1 MKTTLSTTLLAIL
14 FATAG
19 IQTVHAQT
27 RYDFGYRIS
36 DDRIQIFDDGQH
48 TRIVLPEGTLT
59 PTVVAV
65 QPSGE
70 VLLMPSRDG
79 TNLVFGGIYTRLV
92 IRWSNGREVVANYQ
106 GENQVQVR
114 NGKPAAFGTVQP
126 VAGYGTPPPPIY
138 RAPDAVQPVVSA
150 PTATAATA
158 AIKQPPVETRATNPK
173 TTPPSTA
180 DSGGGVRDETLESTA
195 DAASVATQS
204 VANTVVAKPLQEWLI
219 RNTDGTLSKALA
231 RWAASSTPPISW
243 EAEKDFPATNATYH
257 GTYFEVLEQ
266 VMRDTARSQY
276 PLHAC
281 VYQNVIRIL
290 HTSQSCVR

>member
-1 MKTTLSTTLLAIL
+1 MKITLPTLLALL

-19 IQTVHAQT
+19 IQTAHAQT

-36 DDRIQIFDDGQH
+36 DDRIQVFDDGQH
-48 TRIVLPEGTLT
+48 TRVVLPEGTLT

-106 GENQVQVR
+106 GESQVQVR
-114 NGKPAAFGTVQP
+114 NGKPAAFGAVQP
-126 VAGYGTPPPPIY
+126 VNGYGTPPPPVY
-138 RAPDAVQPVVSA
+138 RAPDAAQPVVPAPSA
-150 PTATAATA
+150 KTAAD
-158 AIKQPPVETRATNPK
+158 AIKPPPVESRVATHLSPSAK
-173 TTPPSTA
+173 TTTTA
-180 DSGGGVRDETLESTA
+180 AKAQGDREDDEPTASSAIESA
-195 DAASVATQS
+195 
-204 VANTVVAKPLQEWLI
+204 AKPQPVWHI

-243 EAEKDFPATNATYH
+243 EAEKDFPATNAVYQ
-257 GTYFEVLEQ
+257 GTYLEVVEQ
-266 VMRDTARSQY
+266 VMSDTARSQY

-281 VYQNVIRIL
+281 VYQNVVRVL
-290 HTSQSCVR
+290 HASQSCVR

>member
-1 MKTTLSTTLLAIL
+1 MKITLPTLLAL
-14 FATAG
+14 LLATAG
-19 IQTVHAQT
+19 IQTAHAQT

-92 IRWSNGREVVANYQ
+92 IRWSNGREVIANYQ
-106 GENQVQVR
+106 GESQVQVR
-114 NGKPAAFGTVQP
+114 NGKPAAFGAVQP
-126 VAGYGTPPPPIY
+126 VNGYGTPPPPVY
-138 RAPDAVQPVVSA
+138 RAPDAAQPVVPA
-150 PTATAATA
+150 PPAKTAAD
-158 AIKQPPVETRATNPK
+158 AIKPPPVESR
-173 TTPPSTA
+173 
-180 DSGGGVRDETLESTA
+180 
-195 DAASVATQS
+195 VATQ
-204 VANTVVAKPLQEWLI
+204 TPPPPAKPTTTTVAAVNASQDDVREKDEPTASNAIEIAAKPQPVWHI
-219 RNTDGTLSKALA
+219 RNTDSTLSKALA
-231 RWAASSTPPISW
+231 RWALGSTPPISW
-243 EAEKDFPATNATYH
+243 EAEKDFPATNAVYQ
-257 GTYFEVLEQ
+257 GTYLGVVEQ

-281 VYQNVIRIL
+281 VYQNVVRIL
-290 HTSQSCVR
+290 HASQSCVR

>member
-1 MKTTLSTTLLAIL
+1 MKITLPTLLAL
-14 FATAG
+14 LLATAG
-19 IQTVHAQT
+19 IQTAHAQT

-79 TNLVFGGIYTRLV
+79 TNLVFGGIYTHLI

-106 GENQVQVR
+106 GEHQVQVR
-114 NGKPAAFGTVQP
+114 NGKPAAFGAVQP
-126 VAGYGTPPPPIY
+126 VAGYGTPPPPVY

-150 PTATAATA
+150 PTPATAATA
-158 AIKQPPVETRATNPK
+158 AIKQPPVEPRVQNPSAQ
-173 TTPPSTA
+173 TTTSTA
-180 DSGGGVRDETLESTA
+180 DLGGGLRDDSPKSTA
-195 DAASVATQS
+195 NTASSATQS
-204 VANTVVAKPLQEWLI
+204 VASAVAKPLQEWQI

-281 VYQNVIRIL
+281 VYQNVIRVL
-290 HTSQSCVR
+290 HASQSCVR